1 MANKKLNEKKA
12 KAKERAKL
20 NQKVQKKLIKA
31 RKDRYD
37 RELDKTARMMRARPE
52 PIRNKPDA
60 ANVEEVLKYNLEI
73 LKALE
78 AEYIKS
84 QEGRKDLHEQLEKEG
99 YKSLA
104 EKVEALKLQDQQAAQ
119 KIVLEN
125 TKID

>member
-104 EKVEALKLQDQQAAQ
+104 EKVEALKLQAQQAAQ